1 MQLTIGSVLL
11 GLALVLVVM
20 LVLSRPFLVH
30 PDQLV
35 RPAKKQ
41 KALHRLISEKDAVLD
56 EIRDLDFDH
65 DTGKIPT
72 EVYEPQR
79 AHMMAHAAELLKT
92 IDARKQR
99 RKKPR
104 PSVTQDIET
113 AVAQLR
119 RSSAPAAAAPA
130 PKAKANGSHKF
141 CSECG
146 QPVDPT
152 DKFCTACGQ
161 PLRTTQPA

>member
-1 MQLTIGSVLL
+1 MLA
-11 GLALVLVVM
+11 LALVLVVM
-20 LVLSRPFLVH
+20 LILSRPFLVH

-41 KALHRLISEKDAVLD
+41 KALHKLVREKDAILD

-79 AHMMAHAAELLKT
+79 AFLMAQAAELLKT
-92 IDARKQR
+92 IDERKQR

-104 PSVTQDIET
+104 PSVAQEIET

-119 RSSAPAAAAPA
+119 NSTPAPQPKAAPT
-130 PKAKANGSHKF
+130 NGLAKF
-141 CSECG
+141 CPECG
-146 QPVDPT
+146 QRVDPG